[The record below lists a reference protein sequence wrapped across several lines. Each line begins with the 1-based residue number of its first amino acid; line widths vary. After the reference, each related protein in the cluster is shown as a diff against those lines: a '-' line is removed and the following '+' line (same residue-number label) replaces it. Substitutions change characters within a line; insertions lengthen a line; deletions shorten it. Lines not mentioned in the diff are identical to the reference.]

1 MKYFY
6 GKLAAGQSKSEAL
19 RRAML
24 QLRQD
29 YAHQKEGSPIIRMG
43 VVLSELEHG
52 AAQCLAFGLPGRQ
65 FAIEVLHEIGGR
77 SVIDVPETDDHG
89 RGACI
94 QKTTHQ
100 SEQFVSRDDTAEAG
114 TAAAQSDQAGL
125 RAELVYIE
133 K

>member
-1 MKYFY
+1 
-6 GKLAAGQSKSEAL
+6 
-19 RRAML
+19 
-24 QLRQD
+24 
-29 YAHQKEGSPIIRMG
+29 MG
-43 VVLSELEHG
+43 VVLPELEHG

-100 SEQFVSRDDTAEAG
+100 SEQFVSRDDIAEAG

-125 RAELVYIE
+125 RAELVDIE
-133 K
+133 KVEGLFVKLNGAEHWIVRPEDGMTCNVNDL